1 MAVTKFNQKHKGIL
15 LILSAAF
22 CFACM
27 NACVR
32 MSGEIPTVQK
42 SFFRNA
48 VALLVAVVALVRE
61 GKGFRPASKKNWF
74 LLLCRASFGTIGI
87 LANFYAVDHLLL
99 SDASML
105 NKMSPFFAVI
115 ASIFLLKE
123 RLSSVQILSLVGAFT
138 GALMVIKPS
147 FTNMALGASLVG
159 LLGGIAAGIAYTI
172 VRMLGQRG
180 ERSSFIVFFFSAF
193 SCLIVLPSILLNYVP
208 MTLQQTLWLLGGGLC
223 AAGGQFSITGAY
235 RCAPARE
242 ISVYDYSQVIFAAAL
257 GFFLFGDRPDLLS
270 ILGYIIIC
278 SMAVMNFLHNNKKL
292 HHT

>member
-1 MAVTKFNQKHKGIL
+1 V

-32 MSGEIPTVQK
+32 MSGAIPTLQK

-48 VALLVAVVALVRE
+48 VSLVIAAAALVRE
-61 GKGFRPASKKNWF
+61 KQSFRLQKRENWP
-74 LLLCRASFGTIGI
+74 LLLARVCFGTAGV
-87 LANFYAVDHLLL
+87 LGNFYAVDHLLL

-115 ASIFLLKE
+115 ASVFLLKE
-123 RLSSVQILSLVGAFT
+123 ALSGTQAFTLVGAFA
-138 GALMVIKPS
+138 GALLIIKPTLS
-147 FTNMALGASLVG
+147 NMDLVPSLIGFAGGLG
-159 LLGGIAAGIAYTI
+159 AGIAYTF

-180 ERSSFIVFFFSAF
+180 ERGSFIVFAFSAF
-193 SCLIVLPSILLNYVP
+193 SCLVALPGILLDYTP
-208 MTLQQTLWLLGGGLC
+208 MTLQQTLWLLGAGLC

-242 ISVYDYSQVIFAAAL
+242 ISVYDYSQVIFAAVL

-292 HHT
+292 HHA